1 MAKDKALAPIELPAE
16 APNPAAGV
24 KPVGAVKVVK
34 AQPRVA
40 PKVSPVYLYDC
51 VLTLDGYDY
60 EYQIE
65 GHDEA
70 DCKRQIVDSNKGIA
84 AVVARAT
91 FLAKRVSDEP
101 TNAEAVAASK
111 KAA

>member
-1 MAKDKALAPIELPAE
+1 MAKDKALPPIEQPAE
-16 APNPAAGV
+16 ALSPTESI
-24 KPVGAVKVVK
+24 KPIGASRVVK
-34 AQPRVA
+34 ATPRVT

-51 VLTLDGYDY
+51 VLTVDGYDY

-91 FLAKRVSDEP
+91 FIAKRVSDEP
-101 TNAEAVAASK
+101 TNADAVAASK
-111 KAA
+111 AA